1 MIDEPEPEP
10 RRDTSAEERP
20 GATAAARAWNERY
33 PRTRQVWSGEPNA
46 TLVAELEGLA
56 SGRALDRV
64 FQQAL
69 GQAPMKYLVDWRM
82 TLARD
87 LLLTQ
92 NLPMTEIADRIGYSS
107 PYAFA
112 AAFRRQ
118 HGQPPGRWRQQ
129 QASTGFAGILTH

>member
-1 MIDEPEPEP
+1 MIDEPEP
-10 RRDTSAEERP
+10 RRDTSAEERT

-46 TLVAELEGLA
+46 MPVAELEGLA
-56 SGRALDRV
+56 SGRAPDRV

-82 TLARD
+82 TLSPRPPAHPEPTDDRD
-87 LLLTQ
+87 RRSHRLF
-92 NLPMTEIADRIGYSS
+92 A

-129 QASTGFAGILTH
+129 QASTGLAGILTH